1 MQLGMGSTPAP
12 GVASRRPCRVACLR
26 GKQPNGESGAA
37 ARIVTGEGASHDA
50 RGGRAPLHLHSYALA
65 GDLFSREPD
74 VGDLIDQYLQLLKLG
89 RFGRVGVCAQL
100 QGAADVRAEG

>member
-12 GVASRRPCRVACLR
+12 GV
-26 GKQPNGESGAA
+26 
-37 ARIVTGEGASHDA
+37 VTGALASHYPGCRARLTVRLLATQAGHPAGAPAGNA